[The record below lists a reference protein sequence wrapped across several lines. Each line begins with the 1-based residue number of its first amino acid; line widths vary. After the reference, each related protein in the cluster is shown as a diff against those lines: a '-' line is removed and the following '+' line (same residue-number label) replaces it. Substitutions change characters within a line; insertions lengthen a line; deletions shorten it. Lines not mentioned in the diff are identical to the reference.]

1 MDEATPT
8 PAVFAKRLSASTAA
22 HLRTLGTLQSYKRG
36 APVLHAGEPGDS
48 VILLLVGRVK
58 VVARGRN
65 GSEVVLAL
73 GQPGDLYGEMAV
85 LGERPRM
92 ADVVAVED
100 VEVRRISAEAFRRFL
115 ADYDDARR
123 ETLMMN
129 FARLA
134 YANEQRLEQ
143 TQGDVT
149 YRLARRLL
157 DLVAENGKPL
167 AEGGW
172 RIDLPWSQRDLAQ
185 SLPASETSVDLA
197 LRRLRELNL
206 VDTRYRTMVILD
218 LPALRAFTQS

>member
-1 MDEATPT
+1 MEEAHA
-8 PAVFAKRLSASTAA
+8 PAVFARRLSASTAA
-22 HLRTLGTLQSYKRG
+22 HLRTLGAVQCYRRG
-36 APVLHAGEPGDS
+36 TPVLHAGEPGDS
-48 VILLLVGRVK
+48 VILLVAGRVK
-58 VVARGRN
+58 VVVRGRN

-123 ETLMMN
+123 ETLMMS
-129 FARLA
+129 FSRLA

-157 DLVAENGKPL
+157 DLVAENGRQRPD
-167 AEGGW
+167 GGW
-172 RIDLPWSQRDLAQ
+172 HVDVPWSQRDLAQ

-197 LRRLRELNL
+197 LRKLRELNL
-206 VDTRYRTMVILD
+206 VDTSYRTMVILD
-218 LPALRAFTQS
+218 LAALRAFTQS

>member
-1 MDEATPT
+1 MDEATS
-8 PAVFAKRLSASTAA
+8 PAVFARRLSASTAA
-22 HLRTLGTLQSYKRG
+22 HLRTLGVVQSYRRG
-36 APVLHAGEPGDS
+36 ALVLHAGEPGDS

-58 VVARGRN
+58 VVVRGRN

-100 VEVRRISAEAFRRFL
+100 VEVRRISAEVFRRFL

-123 ETLMMN
+123 ETMMMS
-129 FARLA
+129 FSRLA

-143 TQGDVT
+143 TQGDVS

-157 DLVAENGKPL
+157 DLVTENGKARPD
-167 AEGGW
+167 GGW
-172 RIDLPWSQRDLAQ
+172 HIDLPWSQRDLAQ

-206 VDTRYRTMVILD
+206 VDTSYRTMVILD
-218 LPALRAFTQS
+218 LAALRAFTQS